1 MEPTHITFVGVLNT
15 CVSTAALE
23 HEQVIE
29 SSCELT
35 FCQMGGVSLG
45 DAWGVFN
52 RNVCVPPV

>member
-1 MEPTHITFVGVLNT
+1 MEQNHITFVGVLNT

-45 DAWGVFN
+45 DAWGVCN